1 MQVIKEPQQLANITE
16 IEREKLAADT
26 DDNIQQTR
34 QSSRNWLMELA
45 LDQLGRI
52 AQDNNKDLKQLETG
66 NLIDKSEQI

>member
-16 IEREKLAADT
+16 IEREKLAADI